1 MADGDLASI
10 FRHRQ
15 LQPQPVQAD
24 QWGSAMGM
32 AMAAPPHAIPPTSSQ
47 DSWDY
52 PNSLSPQSPFEYH
65 DQYQRML
72 QSKSFSSLR
81 PPAPQRGHVQG
92 HGHIQNQGQF
102 HAIPTQVDA
111 AALSRKRDY
120 QGSDYQMRG
129 KLQGSLSSGSTG
141 NFGEVVRIAPGQDSC
156 GPGFQVSGN
165 GGQVPGNGGSYGELG
180 AMPVGVSTGMSG
192 VSSSWTS
199 ATDCKVTELATEL
212 ESEILGDLRP
222 GPGYLADHYPGRLL
236 AAQGNNGNQGGGM
249 ALEMQQ
255 GGQQNR
261 PGDAPIIK
269 VLDTASSLKMEPKSG
284 GQQANST
291 TGLQLVHLLLACAEA
306 VANEQMDLAHV
317 VLARLSAMLVP
328 CTTTMQ
334 RLGSVFVDALH
345 ARITQTATSGRYKG
359 LERDKDVA
367 MLDMLQAFS
376 GIYEF
381 TPFIKLPHLTLNQ
394 IILDAVEGEAHIH
407 VIDLNTGW
415 RGMQWPAFI
424 QALALR
430 PGGPPKLRI
439 TSIGKSDDLEHSR
452 EKLQDYALNLQVPF
466 EFCPIMCDLK
476 AFDVRMV
483 DIRDW
488 EVVCINSVNQFHQL
502 LTWGDDRFHRFLCDL
517 RSLHPR
523 VLAFTE
529 NDADHNSSTFLHRF
543 FECLR
548 YYSAVYDALDASL
561 PQGSYA
567 LQQVEHLFTGQKIR
581 NIVACEGEDRITR
594 HETLANWSRRME
606 MAGFRAT
613 PIGTRAISQARLLLH
628 LYFAQSGY
636 TLRTEN
642 GAVVLGWDNMP
653 LLGATAWRS

>member
-15 LQPQPVQAD
+15 LQAQPVAD
-24 QWGSAMGM
+24 QWGMGMGM
-32 AMAAPPHAIPPTSSQ
+32 AAPHAIPPTSSSQ
-47 DSWDY
+47 DSWEY

-65 DQYQRML
+65 DQYHRMM
-72 QSKSFSSLR
+72 QFKSFSSLR
-81 PPAPQRGHVQG
+81 PPVPQGAPLQG
-92 HGHIQNQGQF
+92 HGAHGHDYQFQGMLMQG
-102 HAIPTQVDA
+102 DA
-111 AALSRKRDY
+111 GAMSRKRDY
-120 QGSDYQMRG
+120 QGSNFQMRG
-129 KLQGSLSSGSTG
+129 KLQGSLSTGS
-141 NFGEVVRIAPGQDSC
+141 NFGEVVRVAPGQESAV
-156 GPGFQVSGN
+156 PGFQGSGN
-165 GGQVPGNGGSYGELG
+165 GYGELP
-180 AMPVGVSTGMSG
+180 AMVGGVNG
-192 VSSSWTS
+192 VSSSWTG
-199 ATDCKVTELATEL
+199 AADCNVPEVPTELQ
-212 ESEILGDLRP
+212 SEILGDLRP
-222 GPGYLADHYPGRLL
+222 GPGYLADHYPGKLL
-236 AAQGNNGNQGGGM
+236 AVPENAAAMAGGM
-249 ALEMQQ
+249 ANHEMQP
-255 GGQQNR
+255 GGT
-261 PGDAPIIK
+261 APPDGTMIK
-269 VLDTASSLKMEPKSG
+269 VLDTACSLKLEPKVNEH
-284 GQQANST
+284 QNSA

-306 VANEQMDLAHV
+306 VSNEQMDLAHV

-334 RLGSVFVDALH
+334 RLGAVFVDALH
-345 ARITQTATSGRYKG
+345 ARITRTATSGRYKG
-359 LERDKDVA
+359 LERDRDVA
-367 MLDMLQAFS
+367 ILDMLQAFS

-415 RGMQWPAFI
+415 HGVQWPAFI

-430 PGGPPKLRI
+430 PGGPPNLRI

-452 EKLQDYALNLQVPF
+452 EKLQDYALNLQVRF
-466 EFCPIMCDLK
+466 EYCPIAVDLRS
-476 AFDVRMV
+476 FDVRML

-517 RSLHPR
+517 RSLRPR
-523 VLAFTE
+523 VLTFTE
-529 NDADHNSSTFLHRF
+529 NDADHNSPTFLHRF

-561 PQGSYA
+561 PAGSFA
-567 LQQVEHLFTGQKIR
+567 LHQVEHLFTGQKIR

-642 GAVVLGWDNMP
+642 GAVVLGWDNMA